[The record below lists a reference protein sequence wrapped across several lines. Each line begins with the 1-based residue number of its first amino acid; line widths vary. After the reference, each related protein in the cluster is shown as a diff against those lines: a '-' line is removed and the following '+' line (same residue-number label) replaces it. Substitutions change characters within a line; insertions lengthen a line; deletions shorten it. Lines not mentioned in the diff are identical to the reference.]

1 VVGRIGGDSE
11 LSPHGWAY
19 SKKLAGFVKDKV
31 LKDQVTGADL
41 PGRLWT
47 STMVRT
53 RQTATY
59 IEQPTILLE
68 DKVDPSIKYEW
79 RQMRPRVWHNLDELF
94 AGQFD
99 GFTYEEIEEQFPDE
113 FHRRKVDK
121 LAYRYPRGESYLDV
135 IARLEP
141 IILEMER
148 HKEPVLIIGHQ
159 GILRVVY
166 AFYMGKTRAETPYV
180 SIPLNTVVQLT
191 PGAFTCEEEVS

>member
-1 VVGRIGGDSE
+1 V
-11 LSPHGWAY
+11 
-19 SKKLAGFVKDKV
+19 
-31 LKDQVTGADL
+31 

-59 IEQPTILLE
+59 IDQPTILIE
-68 DKVDPSIKYEW
+68 DKVNPHLKYEW
-79 RQMRPRVWHNLDELF
+79 KQMRPRMWHNLDELF

-113 FHRRKVDK
+113 FRRRKVDK

-191 PGAFTCEEEVS
+191 PGAFTCQEEVGGLNHRLFAVL